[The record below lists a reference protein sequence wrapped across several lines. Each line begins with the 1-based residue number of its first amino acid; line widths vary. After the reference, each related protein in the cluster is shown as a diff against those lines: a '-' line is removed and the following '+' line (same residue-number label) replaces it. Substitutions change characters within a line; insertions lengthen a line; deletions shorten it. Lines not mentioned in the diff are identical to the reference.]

1 MASSS
6 PEERMRILKLIESGQ
21 VKAEEGAQLLE
32 ALGENAGRARAHGRA
47 GPRFLRVRVIDLHSQ
62 RQKINVTIP
71 VSLVDIGLKLGA
83 RLVPRI
89 AAASAQDILH
99 AIESGATGRI
109 LEVQDLEEGERIEIF
124 VE

>member
-32 ALGENAGRARAHGRA
+32 ALGAGAEPARARGRTN
-47 GPRFLRVRVIDLHSQ
+47 PRFLRIRVIDLHSQ

-99 AIESGATGRI
+99 AIASGATGRI
-109 LEVQDLEEGERIEIF
+109 LEVQDLEEAERIEIF
-124 VE
+124 ME

>member
-21 VKAEEGAQLLE
+21 VRAEEGAQLLE
-32 ALGENAGRARAHGRA
+32 ALGENAGRARVHGRA

-83 RLVPRI
+83 RLAPRI
-89 AAASAQDILH
+89 AAASAQDILQ
-99 AIESGATGRI
+99 AIDSGATGRI
-109 LEVQDLEEGERIEIF
+109 LEVQDLEEAERIEIF
-124 VE
+124 ME